1 MLLLISVL
9 LTLLEAPNT
18 LVYVCPGRL
27 ETNPLFGRSHFAP
40 DAETNPLSDR
50 ISISVLFRIGVVPDE
65 GLAADPGDVDVAE
78 IELIVIVAVCPLT
91 LAVPTAVAAVLP
103 SVSVRDTSDV
113 GVAIGWEKVMV
124 SWSFSASDV
133 PLAEMGVYVI
143 AVETNGSD
151 DVVPDAEAAGDFTRH
166 NAMDPAVTTDRV
178 RTVPTLMLR
187 ENAERVSMFLP
198 EQRVV
203 HLYFVTSG

>member
-1 MLLLISVL
+1 MLLLISAL
-9 LTLLEAPNT
+9 LTLFEAPNT

-27 ETNPLFGRSHFAP
+27 ETNPLFGRFHFAP

-50 ISISVLFRIGVVPDE
+50 ISISVLFRIGV

-103 SVSVRDTSDV
+103 SVSVSDTSDV

-133 PLAEMGVYVI
+133 PLVEMGVYVI

-151 DVVPDAEAAGDFTRH
+151 DVVPDAEAAGNFTRH

-187 ENAERVSMFLP
+187 ENAEWVSMFLP